1 MVGMAVTAVFMAFAS
16 FFCSFFPLSFFINR
30 ESKDA
35 TGSLHKGVISSCAFG
50 RQLHL

>member
-1 MVGMAVTAVFMAFAS
+1 MSVTAGFVVFAS

-50 RQLHL
+50 QQFPL